1 MDCSATLSALESPPS
16 EKSQAAY
23 PVFKDQRELE
33 ELQQWVAQL
42 DPFWIGNPTAQALKC
57 DAGSENSPS
66 IPSLKQKTSQI
77 AENAHPSCNDG
88 SNAAPI
94 TKATVKKCSSGALN
108 SHLEIED
115 PFVSM
120 KTSSQCVKNDKN
132 GLKVARQSQ
141 NHQLKSDGVC
151 SYKFFLSLNE
161 LNKFL

>member
-16 EKSQAAY
+16 EQSQVAY

-57 DAGSENSPS
+57 DTGSEISPL
-66 IPSLKQKTSQI
+66 IPTLKQKTSQL
-77 AENAHPSCNDG
+77 AENAHPSCRDG
-88 SNAAPI
+88 SNSAQI
-94 TKATVKKCSSGALN
+94 TTATVKKCSSGSLN

-115 PFVSM
+115 PFLSM
-120 KTSSQCVKNDKN
+120 KTSGQCGKNDKN

-151 SYKFFLSLNE
+151 SFKYVLSLND
-161 LNKFL
+161 LN